1 MGGRSRH
8 FERRSENS
16 SRHGERLWHEIETGL
31 ITSTWEPTWLR
42 QPNWGSLNSKM
53 RQLAELEAE
62 RDMRQQQEAERRY
75 SRHPSVLGRGAGR
88 PRFIPGGA
96 GNTPMLGE

>member
-1 MGGRSRH
+1 
-8 FERRSENS
+8 
-16 SRHGERLWHEIETGL
+16 
-31 ITSTWEPTWLR
+31 
-42 QPNWGSLNSKM
+42 M